1 MTKRSVVVG
10 VGSYLPK
17 QVMTNQEIAQRLDT
31 SHEWIVERTGIHS
44 RHIAQ
49 MGEFTSHL
57 GAHAAREALAN
68 ANLTAADID
77 VIVLATTTPDETMPS
92 TATKV
97 QHLLGM
103 KQGAGFDVNAA
114 CSGFVY
120 ALHVA
125 DGLVLSGKA
134 KRALVIG
141 AETFSRILDWNDRGT
156 CILFGDGAGA
166 VILEAHEGK
175 GDNSDRGILHTSVY
189 SDGEYID
196 ILKTTGGVSSS
207 QTTGYV
213 TMAGKEVFRHAVEK
227 MSGASLD
234 AMKKMNIDGDDVDW
248 IVPHQ
253 ANYRILSSTAKKL
266 NIQEDKLISTVKHHA
281 NTSAASIPLALTEA
295 QKNSRIQKGNLIVIP
310 ALGAGLTWGTCILRW

>member
-17 QVMTNQEIAQRLDT
+17 QVMTNHEIAQRLDT

-49 MGEFTSHL
+49 TGEFTSHL

-68 ANLTAADID
+68 ANLTSADID

-166 VILEAHEGK
+166 VILEAQEGK

-196 ILKTTGGVSSS
+196 ILKTTGGVSST

-234 AMKKMNIDGDDVDW
+234 AMKKINIDGADVDW

-281 NTSAASIPLALTEA
+281 NTSAASIPLALSEA
-295 QKNSRIQKGNLIVIP
+295 QKNSRIQRGNLIVIP